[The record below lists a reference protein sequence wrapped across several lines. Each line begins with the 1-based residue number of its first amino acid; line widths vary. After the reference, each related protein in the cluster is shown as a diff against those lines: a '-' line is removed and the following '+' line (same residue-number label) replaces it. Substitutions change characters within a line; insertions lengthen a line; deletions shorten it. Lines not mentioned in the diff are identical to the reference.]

1 MYDLIIIGTGPGGF
15 EAILTSLRKKINIAV
30 VEKSKFGGNCLNR
43 ACIPTKYLRSGAYQI
58 EKLSKLKNYG
68 VDIKDFSI
76 DYKQAFENKNKSI
89 GFLRN
94 SFSQLLKSKKVAVY
108 KAFGKIIGKNQVQLI
123 FEDGKEETIEGKNII
138 IATGSYPASVGNL
151 ISNGKNIITTEDFM
165 ENLDSLPKSML
176 IVGGGVAGC
185 EIGYIA
191 RVYGCDVTIV
201 ELSDRLL
208 PSKIISKEIS
218 KTLQKKFTSLGI
230 KTFFNTTI
238 EKIEIE
244 DEAVKV
250 TMANGETLNVE
261 KVLLTIGRKPNTD
274 NIDTIGIEKDEKGF
288 IKVNDFLQTNFENI
302 YAIGDVINSP
312 MLAHIA
318 SYEAKIAVNNITNDK
333 KESPNYDLTP
343 WVIFSAYEI
352 GHIGL
357 NEDLAKDKGFEII
370 SGYYPFT
377 YNEKAV
383 DELENEGYVRLYFEK
398 ESKKIVGCDIVGPGA
413 SEVIHTIGTFIKEGY
428 TAEDVHKFIYFHPSL
443 SEIFNYASYDVAVG
457 KLF

>member
-1 MYDLIIIGTGPGGF
+1 MYDLIVIGTGPGGF
-15 EAILTSLRKKINIAV
+15 EAILTSLRKKLNIAV
-30 VEKSKFGGNCLNR
+30 VEKGKLGGNCLNR

-58 EKLSKLKNYG
+58 EKLSKIKNYG
-68 VDIKDFSI
+68 INIKDFSI

-94 SFSQLLKSKKVAVY
+94 SFSQLLKSKKIPVY
-108 KAFGKIIGKNQVQLI
+108 KATGKVIGQNQVQLI
-123 FEDGKEETIEGKNII
+123 FEDGKEEIIEGKNII

-151 ISNGKNIITTEDFM
+151 VPDSKYIITTEDFM
-165 ENLDSLPKSML
+165 ESLDDLPKSML

-191 RVYGCDVTIV
+191 KTYGCDITIV

-208 PSKIISKEIS
+208 PSKITSKEIS
-218 KTLQKKFTSLGI
+218 KILHKKLTSLGI
-230 KTFFNTTI
+230 KTFFNTTV
-238 EKIEIE
+238 EKVEIE
-244 DEAVKV
+244 NEVLKV
-250 TMANGETLNVE
+250 SLTNGETLNVE
-261 KVLLTIGRKPNTD
+261 KILLTIGRKPNTD

-288 IKVNDFLQTNFENI
+288 IKVNEYLQTNFENI

-318 SYEAKIAVNNITNDK
+318 SYEAIIAINNITNNK

-343 WVIFSAYEI
+343 WAIFSAYEI

-357 NEDLAKDKGFEII
+357 NEDLAKDKSIDVV

-398 ESKKIVGCDIVGPGA
+398 ESKRILGCDIVGSGA
-413 SEVIHTIGTFIKEGY
+413 SELIHTIAAFIKEGY

-443 SEIFNYASYDVAVG
+443 SEIFKYASYDVAVG